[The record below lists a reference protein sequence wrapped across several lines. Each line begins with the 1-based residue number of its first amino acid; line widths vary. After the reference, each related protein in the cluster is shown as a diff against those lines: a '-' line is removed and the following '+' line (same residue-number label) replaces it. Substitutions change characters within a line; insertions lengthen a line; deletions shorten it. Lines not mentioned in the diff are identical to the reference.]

1 MSIYENR
8 KPVNRSI
15 PKKIKVQPIIVT
27 APIEPII
34 EEIID
39 TPVEPIISKSKK
51 KTPVVKKK
59 KVIKTV

>member
-15 PKKIKVQPIIVT
+15 PKKIKVQPIMVA

-39 TPVEPIISKSKK
+39 APVEPIISKSKK

-59 KVIKTV
+59 KAVKTV